1 MKRFRAC
8 LALLLVLPAL
18 AGCSL
23 FRRQGDRP
31 SYRKLTPPVAYEMM
45 RDSPDM
51 LIIDLRSAAAFN
63 SETGHVRRAHNIP
76 LERLPYRLLEISMF
90 RDETFI
96 VYCDIPACAAEGMNI
111 LISSGFENAVLMDG
125 GIDGW
130 IKGGF
135 KTVLPTEA
143 AGRTGAE
150 GERLRPLRPGEE
162 RPAADTETPSSPPPP
177 QLKSLQ
183 RGL

>member
-1 MKRFRAC
+1 MKRLPA
-8 LALLLVLPAL
+8 LLVLILVFTAF

-23 FRRQGDRP
+23 FRRKGDRP
-31 SYRKLTPPVAYEMM
+31 VYRKLTPPVAYEMM

-51 LIIDLRSAAAFN
+51 LIIDLRAAAAFN
-63 SETGHVRRAHNIP
+63 SETGHVRQARNIP
-76 LERLPYRLLEISMF
+76 LERLPYRLLEISTF

-96 VYCDIPACAAEGMNI
+96 VYCDVPVCAEEGMNI

-125 GIDGW
+125 GIDQW
-130 IKGGF
+130 IKEGF
-135 KTVLPTEA
+135 KTVLPTET

-162 RPAADTETPSSPPPP
+162 KPAADTETPSSPPPP
-177 QLKSLQ
+177 HLKFLQ
-183 RGL
+183 GGL